1 MKHASRGMTL
11 VELLIVIAIIGVLA
25 ALLFPLFGA
34 ARRESKSSVCASNLH
49 QLGLSVQA
57 YTQDW
62 DDHIPYAADPL
73 AKWITGNSTTK
84 KDPLLQLIAA
94 APYDVRVPLTPYGA
108 IQTLWRCQ
116 LDKFPNATP
125 PVKPTFFETCG
136 SSYWYDGPNAL
147 KVWSLEDY
155 KNPAQNVIMTDYYPG
170 HLGDDPDGK
179 ALNLL
184 YADFHVKNATWNQRN
199 DILTAQGD

>member
-1 MKHASRGMTL
+1 MDGIGSAMQNGARSS
-11 VELLIVIAIIGVLA
+11 AIKAGKVVCTWLS
-25 ALLFPLFGA
+25 GCC
-34 ARRESKSSVCASNLH
+34 ARQAILWVC
-49 QLGLSVQA
+49 
-57 YTQDW
+57 W
-62 DDHIPYAADPL
+62 
-73 AKWITGNSTTK
+73 
-84 KDPLLQLIAA
+84 
-94 APYDVRVPLTPYGA
+94 
-108 IQTLWRCQ
+108 
-116 LDKFPNATP
+116 
-125 PVKPTFFETCG
+125 G